1 MEKNNKK
8 NVEIANSILLPEIV
22 KFMNEGHTVTL
33 LLKGYSMRPF
43 LEHGRDEGLLKKA
56 DSPKIGTPVL
66 AEIAPGK
73 YVLHRLIAVNG
84 EKVTLLGDGNI
95 TPEYCRYSDIKGEAI
110 GFYRKGRKQL
120 DPIDGWKWKV
130 YSKLWMSL
138 RPIRRWLLAFYR
150 RIWIPFFGTI

>member
-95 TPEYCRYSDIKGEAI
+95 TPEYCRKRNYCCHPSESDCRNLSVYYWRLH
-110 GFYRKGRKQL
+110 YRF
-120 DPIDGWKWKV
+120 
-130 YSKLWMSL
+130 
-138 RPIRRWLLAFYR
+138 LAL
-150 RIWIPFFGTI
+150 